1 MQLSGNTAVLNPR
14 RSTVLNQ
21 HLQEPFKAGSQ
32 AEQGPPPHTN
42 ITRPSGDM
50 VAPAIPITSRRPT
63 ILDPYH
69 PTDWMYRMTLFTGSE
84 SVAKFASASSSS
96 EAIPLYAPR
105 ATHPHPNI
113 NLSPAYTQADAS
125 YSLNDGTQHQ
135 AHSGSDYGI
144 QQTNAFAEDDV
155 IVHSDDEAHESSY

>member
-21 HLQEPFKAGSQ
+21 HLQEPFKA
-32 AEQGPPPHTN
+32 EQGPPPHTN

-50 VAPAIPITSRRPT
+50 VAPAMPITSRRPT